1 MNFRTTGFVCATT
14 LFLLAGCS
22 SHSSIDA
29 RKTGAS
35 HTAGSG
41 ISNNPSALTDKD
53 IFGNETT
60 LAVSEE
66 DIQAA
71 LEGEPFRVPMNS
83 PVILVQSGSR
93 APEAII
99 QQEMNKYY
107 TVSTFSGIPDRQKV
121 VTCNKNKDA
130 KNSNDEAPPV
140 ENMNYMQALR
150 YIAAKGH
157 QKAIIVYQ
165 GTLQSGK
172 YDSALK
178 STVWSDYKNEK
189 LKDNVSMRYLVR
201 FTLVDVATGEWA
213 TWSPVNYE
221 YKVLPPVTGTG
232 TGKKETSTTTTDV
245 TEQQITRLKQKT
257 YAAVVKDLVNRYQ

>member
-1 MNFRTTGFVCATT
+1 MNSKVVCC
-14 LFLLAGCS
+14 LCVMFSLLVGCAS
-22 SHSSIDA
+22 KSPIDA
-29 RKTGAS
+29 KKKNTPTEKNMS
-35 HTAGSG
+35 KNS
-41 ISNNPSALTDKD
+41 SSQLTDKD

-71 LEGEPFRVPMNS
+71 LEGEAFRVPLNS

-93 APEAII
+93 APEAMM
-99 QQEMNKYY
+99 QQEMSKYY
-107 TVSTFSGIPDRQKV
+107 TVATFSGIPDKQKP
-121 VTCNKNKDA
+121 VTCNKDKNKNKDENQDIA
-130 KNSNDEAPPV
+130 VA
-140 ENMNYMQALR
+140 ENMNWMQALR
-150 YIAAKGH
+150 FVAAKGH

-165 GTLQSGK
+165 DTLQTGK

-189 LKDNVSMRYLVR
+189 LTDTASLRYLVR

-221 YKVLPPVTGTG
+221 SRVIFPQA
-232 TGKKETSTTTTDV
+232 GKKDTSTTEATAI
-245 TEQQITRLKQKT
+245 EQQITQLKQRT
-257 YAAVVKDLVNRYQ
+257 YAAMIKDLVNRYQ